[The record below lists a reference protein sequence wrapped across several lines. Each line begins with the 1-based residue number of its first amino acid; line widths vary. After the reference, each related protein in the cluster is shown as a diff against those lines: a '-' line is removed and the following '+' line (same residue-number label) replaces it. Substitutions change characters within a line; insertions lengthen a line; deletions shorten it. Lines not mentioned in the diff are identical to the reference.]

1 VSSHV
6 GTVRWATLAISEN
19 RKAYLDELRRRSF
32 FEDTQ
37 PASEVLRRRIREYRE
52 AKDLSQ
58 RALAEAMTD
67 VGLPL
72 TFDRISKIE
81 NGVRR
86 VSYDELLGFAFVLGV
101 PLARLMRPP
110 DGEPPIRAGGIGLE
124 QHEVANWL
132 VWGPPTSQDAMG
144 AQTFMR
150 LTLEI
155 QTMMQVVE
163 DERDP
168 AQQRE
173 YRRTV
178 VRLMKELSEASGVR
192 PGVIE
197 RQALRDEMGDRG

>member
-1 VSSHV
+1 
-6 GTVRWATLAISEN
+6 LAISEN
-19 RKAYLDELRRRSF
+19 RKAYIDELRRRSF
-32 FEDTQ
+32 FKDTQ
-37 PASEVLRRRIREYRE
+37 PASEVLRRRIREHRE
-52 AKDLSQ
+52 AKGLSQ

-81 NGVRR
+81 KGVRR

-124 QHEVANWL
+124 QDEVANWL
-132 VWGPPTSQDAMG
+132 VWGPPTSRDAMG
-144 AQTFMR
+144 AQTLMR

-155 QTMMQVVE
+155 QTMMQVAE

-168 AQQRE
+168 AKRTE
-173 YRRTV
+173 HRRTTV
-178 VRLMKELSEASGVR
+178 ALVEELWRGSGIR
-192 PGVIE
+192 PGVMA
-197 RQALRDEMGDRG
+197 RQALREAMAQPLNE